1 MASVPPTGPP
11 DDRAAQD
18 DLGEPA
24 GCGPRYGDD
33 LPAGVAMGPGGEIV
47 FRAGAAPPTSLAGL
61 DERGRPDNPP
71 ETSGRT
77 AVTHG
82 RREAHR

>member
-1 MASVPPTGPP
+1 MVSVPPTGPP

-24 GCGPRYGDD
+24 GRGPRYGED

-47 FRAGAAPPTSLAGL
+47 LPAGAAAA
-61 DERGRPDNPP
+61 DVVGR
-71 ETSGRT
+71 SG
-77 AVTHG
+77 
-82 RREAHR
+82 

>member
-1 MASVPPTGPP
+1 MTSVPPIGPP

-24 GCGPRYGDD
+24 GRGPRHGDS

-47 FRAGAAPPTSLAGL
+47 FRPRSPAADMVGST
-61 DERGRPDNPP
+61 R
-71 ETSGRT
+71 
-77 AVTHG
+77 
-82 RREAHR
+82 